1 MYSNL
6 SEISED
12 LCIYVDIDVIVL
24 SVSFLMFRRN
34 FVVIVYLS
42 LAMKESRMKILI
54 THDVYKKAMT
64 LVFHGRDCFSYFIR
78 TGLIKTM

>member
-1 MYSNL
+1 M
-6 SEISED
+6 
-12 LCIYVDIDVIVL
+12 YVDIDVIVL
-24 SVSFLMFRRN
+24 SINFLTFWRN

-54 THDVYKKAMT
+54 AHDVYIKAMT

-78 TGLIKTM
+78 TALIKTM